1 MYIAT
6 TGGHQ
11 VPTNSIEERD
21 PLPVFYKRKV
31 QFLLKSMTGLDLAK
45 VFSQRLVPDYSMPKF
60 VLVTDEE
67 LIQVYVIFIGLALW
81 CLMPLSKIFQVY
93 QWQSVL
99 LVEETGVHT
108 EITTDLPQVTD
119 KLYHIMMFR
128 EHLV

>member
-31 QFLLKSMTGLDLAK
+31 QFLLKSMTGFDLAK

-67 LIQVYVIFIGLALW
+67 LIQVYVIFIG
-81 CLMPLSKIFQVY
+81 F
-93 QWQSVL
+93 SVM
-99 LVEETGVHT
+99 VFNATFKNISGISVAISFIGGRNWSTHR
-108 EITTDLPQVTD
+108 DHHRPAAS
-119 KLYHIMMFR
+119 H
-128 EHLV
+128 